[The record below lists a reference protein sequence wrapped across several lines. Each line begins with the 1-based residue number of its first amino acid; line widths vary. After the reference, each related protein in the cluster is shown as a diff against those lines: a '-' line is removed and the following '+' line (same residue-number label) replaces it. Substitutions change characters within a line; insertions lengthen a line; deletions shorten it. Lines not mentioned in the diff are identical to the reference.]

1 MNWMIGQMMLQMM
14 LKIIIQITK
23 KNLIISSMIKYGMLI
38 NQMKKLIIAH
48 QMLNRKVT
56 IHHQMLKM
64 NAWIAMMNYQ
74 MKSMIHTIAIPIA
87 NTSTKINLKM
97 KNRI

>member
-14 LKIIIQITK
+14 LKMIIQITK

-64 NAWIAMMNYQ
+64 KAWIARMNYQ
-74 MKSMIHTIAIPIA
+74 MKSIIHAIAITMA
-87 NTSTKINLKM
+87 NQRTRMNLKM
-97 KNRI
+97 KKRI